1 MLDHQGSTPHVGTI
15 SFFTVSDT
23 LDSWRIQSLLKRP
36 IPQRFPAA
44 TELWTPRAEAYALSV
59 LFRTKE
65 SLTFAQLVSA
75 WAREL
80 AGDKVHGDHIERDLG
95 HLLLEDIINGRLD
108 NAGPP
113 VDGRQLGL
121 RIITPENR
129 AGFLEGRQVSEVT
142 VAGGLPAYISHRI
155 VVLKEAVLDFARRRD
170 LPPPSWWADVAETLD
185 KQKNKLATSV
195 PTQTSEK
202 TVFQAARVRKTPKES
217 RPVDSEGRRRG
228 RSPIKLERVKQS
240 MKRDIQAGR
249 HTVTSLR
256 GMLEKSLAETYCVS
270 RDTARKARKAF
281 LSEFVENSNSDK

>member
-1 MLDHQGSTPHVGTI
+1 VAGTVAPETAD
-15 SFFTVSDT
+15 SAT
-23 LDSWRIQSLLKRP
+23 LFRCDRIVDV
-36 IPQRFPAA
+36 
-44 TELWTPRAEAYALSV
+44 RAEAYALSV

-129 AGFLEGRQVSEVT
+129 AGFLEGRQVSELT

-155 VVLKEAVLDFARRRD
+155 VVLKEAVFDFARRRD
-170 LPPPSWWADVAETLD
+170 LPPPSWWADVAEALD
-185 KQKNKLATSV
+185 KKTNKWATGI

-202 TVFQAARVRKTPKES
+202 TVLQAAPGRKTPKES
-217 RPVDSEGRRRG
+217 HPVDSEGRKRG
-228 RSPIKLERVKQS
+228 RSPVKLEQVKQS
-240 MKRDIQAGR
+240 MRRDIQAGR
-249 HTVTSLR
+249 YTVTSLR
-256 GMLEKSLAETYCVS
+256 GMIEKSLAETYCVS